1 MEPEGFEELPAPSI
15 DPTERL
21 YFIERTGVVIRWL
34 LILAGSAIQL
44 IKPIVPAACYYIALP
59 VAVVY
64 NLGIL
69 FLISKRKVPIPLVS
83 YFTGVMD
90 ILVSLALIFFAEA
103 GDIYL
108 WYFVLLVSHAAR
120 YGFFG
125 SILSPVLFAMVY
137 AAGMRLRGFPLPLYT
152 LATRATFF
160 IITGLVC
167 GYLAREEHRRF
178 DKILQQQKDLFFT
191 RQKRREM
198 RTMLQKYLS
207 YNLVEDLL
215 RDPSKIKLGGS
226 KQKVT
231 VLFSDISG
239 FTRLLSAVDPEKVV
253 AVLNEYLTEMT
264 GLIFEHGGMVD
275 KFVGDAVI
283 GIFGAPSVAEDDAVR
298 AVRAGVRMQERLRS
312 LQLRWKQSIGEVIEA
327 RVAVNTGEVIL
338 GNIGSPRRM
347 DYTAIGDT
355 VNVASRLQTIAELGT
370 VVMSGSTY
378 GEVKRCVRVRRLGK
392 VNLKGISRPITV
404 YEVRSL
410 CE

>member
-1 MEPEGFEELPAPSI
+1 MTARGFRFSC
-15 DPTERL
+15 
-21 YFIERTGVVIRWL
+21 V
-34 LILAGSAIQL
+34 
-44 IKPIVPAACYYIALP
+44 
-59 VAVVY
+59 
-64 NLGIL
+64 
-69 FLISKRKVPIPLVS
+69 
-83 YFTGVMD
+83 
-90 ILVSLALIFFAEA
+90 IFFAEA

-120 YGFFG
+120 YGFLG

-178 DKILQQQKDLFFT
+178 DKILQQQRDLFFT
-191 RQKRREM
+191 REKRREM

-283 GIFGAPSVAEDDAVR
+283 GIFGAPAVAEDDAVR

-378 GEVKRCVRVRRLGK
+378 AEVKRCVRVRRLGK
-392 VNLKGISRPITV
+392 VNLKGVSRPITV

>member
-1 MEPEGFEELPAPSI
+1 
-15 DPTERL
+15 
-21 YFIERTGVVIRWL
+21 
-34 LILAGSAIQL
+34 
-44 IKPIVPAACYYIALP
+44 
-59 VAVVY
+59 
-64 NLGIL
+64 
-69 FLISKRKVPIPLVS
+69 
-83 YFTGVMD
+83 
-90 ILVSLALIFFAEA
+90 
-103 GDIYL
+103 
-108 WYFVLLVSHAAR
+108 
-120 YGFFG
+120 
-125 SILSPVLFAMVY
+125 
-137 AAGMRLRGFPLPLYT
+137 
-152 LATRATFF
+152 
-160 IITGLVC
+160 
-167 GYLAREEHRRF
+167 
-178 DKILQQQKDLFFT
+178 
-191 RQKRREM
+191 
-198 RTMLQKYLS
+198 
-207 YNLVEDLL
+207 
-215 RDPSKIKLGGS
+215 
-226 KQKVT
+226 VT

-370 VVMSGSTY
+370 VVISGSTY